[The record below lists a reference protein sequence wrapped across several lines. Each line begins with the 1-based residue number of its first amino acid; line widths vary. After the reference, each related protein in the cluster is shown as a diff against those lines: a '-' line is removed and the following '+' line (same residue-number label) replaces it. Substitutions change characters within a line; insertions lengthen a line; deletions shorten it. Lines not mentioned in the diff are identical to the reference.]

1 MKRVIV
7 KVGTWIRSR
16 FSKRATLV
24 LDQPV
29 EVKESVEILTDPE
42 STDEMA
48 EWKTP
53 IWENPIESEPKR
65 QVYTKHLKYE
75 VIVDGKSF
83 WLSKKQRQMYWAMC
97 QAQKEHST
105 SSGLVPGKW
114 VVGYYLK
121 SKYTPSE
128 LLELEK
134 WQWKPSTHYKTFKQL
149 VKVGIVIRIG
159 QEYQA
164 LV

>member
-7 KVGTWIRSR
+7 KVGTWLKSR
-16 FSKRATLV
+16 FSKKKPMAV
-24 LDQPV
+24 V
-29 EVKESVEILTDPE
+29 EKESNEILTNPE
-42 STDEMA
+42 STDETT

-53 IWENPIESEPKR
+53 IWEKYDEVETKR
-65 QVYTKHLKYE
+65 EVYTKHLKFE
-75 VIVDGKSF
+75 VIVDGQSF
-83 WLSKKQRQMYWAMC
+83 FLSKKQRQMYWAIC

-105 SSGLVPGKW
+105 SSGMVLGKW
-114 VVGYYLK
+114 VVGYYLQ

-149 VKVGIVIRIG
+149 VKSGIVIRVG
-159 QEYQA
+159 QEYKA